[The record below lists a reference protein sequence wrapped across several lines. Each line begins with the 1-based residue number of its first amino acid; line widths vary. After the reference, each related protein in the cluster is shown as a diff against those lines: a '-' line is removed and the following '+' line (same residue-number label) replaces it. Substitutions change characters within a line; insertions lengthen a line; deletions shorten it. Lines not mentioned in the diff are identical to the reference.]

1 MRTAVKTLHFPA
13 AGLDC
18 SGSFSVGTVPSENR
32 VYATPLAYNMR
43 GTDVFG
49 RRYRGGSRPAFTSAG
64 VTQSG
69 KPELFDVPTTF
80 YRGRKIY
87 AEGKLWHAS
96 RTGDFAD
103 FNVGGDGEDPTRP
116 AMGKVGFASLDDA
129 ETITAIFSVGNDALY
144 ISTKSALW
152 VCREDVTTGV
162 FLRVVDY
169 AGAVSKDA
177 WSFDGQRF
185 YFVAANGIYAYAPG
199 EGAVRIS
206 SSVPVELG
214 GMTEALLQY
223 DPKYNALHVFT
234 DKGDWYFEIGQK
246 AWWPQMFY
254 GEHRPVLGCTI
265 SGAVQFYCKD
275 GKWRQFDESR
285 GADDSGRTFLSE
297 VVIGPIRCSAR
308 EDMDGMFDSFT
319 AAIAKDSGAVAIEIF
334 AGKTAEDA
342 YGKMLEG
349 RSSWHDTI
357 LGGFNHTQRPRIRGA
372 WVCVRLSSL
381 SAWAFESMTAVT
393 KSLGGLR

>member
-1 MRTAVKTLHFPA
+1 MRTSVKTLHFPL
-13 AGLDC
+13 AGLDR
-18 SGSFSVGTVPSENR
+18 SRSYGVATEPSENR
-32 VYATPLAYNMR
+32 IYATPLAVNVR

-49 RRYRGGSRPAFTSAG
+49 GRYRGGSRPGFTYEG
-64 VTQSG
+64 VGQAKTA
-69 KPELFDVPTTF
+69 ELFDAPTAF

-87 AEGKLWHAS
+87 ADGKLWHAS

-116 AMGKVGFASLDDA
+116 AMGKVGFASVDDA

-144 ISTKSALW
+144 ISTASALW
-152 VCREDVTTGV
+152 VCREDVTTGA

-185 YFVAANGIYAYAPG
+185 YFVSANGIYAYAPG
-199 EGAVRIS
+199 EGAVRVS
-206 SSVPVELG
+206 SSVPAELS
-214 GMTEALLQY
+214 GMTEAVMQY

-246 AWWPQMFY
+246 AWWPQKFH
-254 GEHRPVLGCTI
+254 EEQRPVLGCI
-265 SGAVQFYCKD
+265 IGGAVQFYCKD
-275 GKWRQFDESR
+275 GKWRGFDESIF
-285 GADDSGRTFLSE
+285 GDDAGVVASE

-319 AAIAKDSGAVAIEIF
+319 AALAKYSGPVVIEIF

-342 YGKMLEG
+342 YGKVLEG
-349 RSSWHDTI
+349 RYSWHDTV
-357 LGGFNHTQRPRIRGA
+357 LGGFNHTRRPRVRGA
-372 WVCVRLSSL
+372 WVCVRLASL
-381 SAWAFESMTAVT
+381 SAWAFESMTATT

>member
-18 SGSFSVGTVPSENR
+18 SLSFSVGTVPSENR
-32 VYATPLAYNMR
+32 VYATPYALNVR

-49 RRYRGGSRPAFTSAG
+49 RRYRGGSRPGFTYEG
-64 VTQSG
+64 VEQAKTA
-69 KPELFDVPTTF
+69 ELFDVPTTF

-87 AEGKLWHAS
+87 ADGKLWHAS
-96 RTGDFAD
+96 RVGDFAD

-116 AMGKVGFASLDDA
+116 AMGKIGFASVDDA

-144 ISTKSALW
+144 ISTASALW
-152 VCREDVTTGV
+152 VCREDVTTGA
-162 FLRVVDY
+162 FLRVVDH
-169 AGAVSKDA
+169 AGAISKDA

-214 GMTEALLQY
+214 GMTEALMQY

-246 AWWPQMFY
+246 AWWPQKFH
-254 GEHRPVLGCTI
+254 EEQRPVLGCTI
-265 SGAVQFYCKD
+265 GGAVQFYCKD
-275 GKWRQFDESR
+275 GKWRAFDESIF
-285 GADDSGRTFLSE
+285 GDDTGSVFSE

-319 AAIAKDSGAVAIEIF
+319 AAIAKDSGAVAIELY

-342 YGKMLEG
+342 CGKMLEG
-349 RSSWHDTI
+349 RYSWHDTV
-357 LGGFNHTQRPRIRGA
+357 LGGFNHARRPRIRGA
-372 WVCVRLSSL
+372 WVCVRLASG
-381 SAWAFESMTAVT
+381 SAWAFESMTATT